1 MVPQVSIQGT
11 FLFIAYAST
20 LDQVINTSQLELNG
34 FADDHSVRRS
44 FKPSK
49 LDHTKEHQTIAIIEE
64 SMDQV
69 WMDQVRLKMNNS
81 KTEFIY
87 FGWPSQL
94 DKCTTRE
101 IDVNGEQITRSD
113 HTRYLGAYLDQQL
126 DFKLHIQTKSRAATL
141 NVLRIKAAR
150 K

>member
-1 MVPQVSIQGT
+1 MQDIKIWMGQVC
-11 FLFIAYAST
+11 
-20 LDQVINTSQLELNG
+20 
-34 FADDHSVRRS
+34 
-44 FKPSK
+44 
-49 LDHTKEHQTIAIIEE
+49 
-64 SMDQV
+64 
-69 WMDQVRLKMNNS
+69 LKMNNS

-126 DFKLHIQTKSRAATL
+126 DFKLHIQ
-141 NVLRIKAAR
+141 
-150 K
+150 